1 MELKGSKTEKNL
13 MAAFAGESQ
22 ATNKYSYYASKA
34 KKEGY
39 EQIAAIFAET
49 SGNERAH
56 AKIWFKYLHNG
67 EVPATPVNLLD
78 AAAGENYEWTE
89 MYKEFAETAREE
101 GFKEIA
107 AKFELVGKIEAAH
120 EKRYRKLA
128 ANLEDGSVF
137 EKKEET
143 VWMCREC
150 GHLHIG
156 KKAPEI
162 CPTCSHPRSFF
173 QVHAENY

>member
-173 QVHAENY
+173 EVHAENY